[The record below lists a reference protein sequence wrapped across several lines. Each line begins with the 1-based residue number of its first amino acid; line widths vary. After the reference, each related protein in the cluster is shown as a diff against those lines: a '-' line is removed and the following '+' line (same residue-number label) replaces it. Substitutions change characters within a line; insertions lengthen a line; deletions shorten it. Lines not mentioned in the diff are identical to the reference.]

1 VGILY
6 CSAAQL
12 ALIVIGKSMART
24 AIHKRVEVKPELR
37 GIERVAWIKE
47 D

>member
-1 VGILY
+1 
-6 CSAAQL
+6 
-12 ALIVIGKSMART
+12 VISKSMTRT
-24 AIHKRVEVKPELR
+24 AIHKRVEVEAERR